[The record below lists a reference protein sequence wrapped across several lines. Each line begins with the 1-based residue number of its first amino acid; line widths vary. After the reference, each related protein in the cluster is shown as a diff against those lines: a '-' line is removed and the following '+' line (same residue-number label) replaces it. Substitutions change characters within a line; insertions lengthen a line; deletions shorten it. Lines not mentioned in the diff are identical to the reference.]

1 MGAAEEEYSRWRKGR
16 DGEEGGS
23 AWGLKMNS
31 ETAGVFAHLFS
42 CSCLVGERQRE
53 RETAEAKME
62 RRRDGERWRDRHDGV
77 TDRETVRR
85 GEEKWERQ
93 NGVYS
98 FNMSE
103 LVCGMKQKKEKK
115 IVNQFPPCWHTRT
128 NTLHG
133 ALQSALCMKHGV
145 THEVSV
151 LSAASVAGAQMAM
164 AILAAAPPSSCLMG
178 EVVCDDVLLT
188 VRGSSG
194 NTWHRVCV
202 SVCMCLC
209 GEGHLRCEGWIFV
222 RCVWKGQVWALTA
235 AATSLKPRG
244 GSSGETRDPQQSSVK
259 AAGESCQCRRLN
271 LYRPSLCLTLT
282 LASLWLIV
290 SALQTLSILSCLKRD
305 AESKGKNESI
315 FGCCKQKKQ
324 QQQKN
329 FFPRLLSACQVK
341 LPLCSSRAREK
352 EFFCPIFLNYWP
364 LRLLTDKN
372 KLKEVE
378 IMKARWEQGKDS
390 DPGILKLT
398 WAAPAL
404 FLLLYS
410 EWW

>member
-1 MGAAEEEYSRWRKGR
+1 MRETE
-16 DGEEGGS
+16 
-23 AWGLKMNS
+23 WGLQLQYVRVS
-31 ETAGVFAHLFS
+31 L
-42 CSCLVGERQRE
+42 RY
-53 RETAEAKME
+53 EA
-62 RRRDGERWRDRHDGV
+62 
-77 TDRETVRR
+77 
-85 GEEKWERQ
+85 
-93 NGVYS
+93 
-98 FNMSE
+98 
-103 LVCGMKQKKEKK
+103 KKEKE

-202 SVCMCLC
+202 SVCLC

-271 LYRPSLCLTLT
+271 LYHPSLCLTLT

-315 FGCCKQKKQ
+315 FGCCKQKKK
-324 QQQKN
+324 QQQKKQEHSLWCVN
-329 FFPRLLSACQVK
+329 FPRLLSACQVK
-341 LPLCSSRAREK
+341 LPLCSSHAREK

-364 LRLLTDKN
+364 LRLLTDKI

-398 WAAPAL
+398 WAAPVL

>member
-1 MGAAEEEYSRWRKGR
+1 MRETE
-16 DGEEGGS
+16 
-23 AWGLKMNS
+23 WGLQLQYVRVS
-31 ETAGVFAHLFS
+31 L
-42 CSCLVGERQRE
+42 RY
-53 RETAEAKME
+53 EA
-62 RRRDGERWRDRHDGV
+62 
-77 TDRETVRR
+77 
-85 GEEKWERQ
+85 
-93 NGVYS
+93 
-98 FNMSE
+98 
-103 LVCGMKQKKEKK
+103 KKEKE
-115 IVNQFPPCWHTRT
+115 IVNQFPPCWHTRA

-202 SVCMCLC
+202 CLC

-271 LYRPSLCLTLT
+271 LYHPSLCLTLT

-315 FGCCKQKKQ
+315 FGCCKQKKTTKKKTGALFVVCEFSPSPVCMPSQ
-324 QQQKN
+324 T
-329 FFPRLLSACQVK
+329 S
-341 LPLCSSRAREK
+341 PLFLTRAQE
-352 EFFCPIFLNYWP
+352 
-364 LRLLTDKN
+364 
-372 KLKEVE
+372 
-378 IMKARWEQGKDS
+378 
-390 DPGILKLT
+390 GILLPHFPQLL
-398 WAAPAL
+398 AP
-404 FLLLYS
+404 S
-410 EWW
+410 ITHR